1 MPNTKTENTKAPS
14 VQIEIR
20 GILYS
25 HRADNY
31 YLGYTSDL
39 TSRIQQ
45 HNSDGDNITFTR
57 KYQPWVLKAAFEC
70 GPDRSTALR
79 IERFLKKQKSRS
91 LLEKM
96 IAGGELTG
104 MLAPLKR
111 LNPTEKG

>member
-1 MPNTKTENTKAPS
+1 MYY
-14 VQIEIR
+14 IY
-20 GILYS
+20 ILYS
-25 HRADNY
+25 HHADKY

-39 TSRIQQ
+39 DLRIQQ
-45 HNSDGDNITFTR
+45 HNSTGDKITFTR

-96 IAGGELTG
+96 INGDALTG
-104 MLAPLKR
+104 ILAALKR
-111 LNPTEKG
+111 VNPAEKG